1 MSTQEELFLKCPY
14 ATAQKILSGKWALL
28 ILYHLSKNTLRF
40 NKLQKLLPDITQA
53 TLTSQLR
60 TLENYGLIIRTIYP
74 QIPPKVEYEL
84 SDIGREFNSVLNSLQ
99 IWGDKYISYS
109 QTKAGRFSL

>member
-1 MSTQEELFLKCPY
+1 MQTQEELFLKCPY
-14 ATAQKILSGKWALL
+14 ATTQKILSGKWALL
-28 ILYHLSKNTLRF
+28 ILYHLSKDTLRF

-53 TLTSQLR
+53 TLTGQLR
-60 TLENYGLIIRTIYP
+60 SLENYGMIIRTIYP

-99 IWGDKYISYS
+99 IWGDKYIE
-109 QTKAGRFSL
+109 FSRAKIG